1 MFYLYKSK
9 HPLCSNSSTA
19 AHSLR
24 TSKNNNLKEKQ
35 SKEVSPEIMSLPI
48 AQPAVC
54 VPLEFFLGRVS
65 SIMSTEAVAAGQDP
79 LIEYHKLPDVA
90 PTHSPV

>member
-1 MFYLYKSK
+1 MSYLYNSK
-9 HPLCSNSSTA
+9 QPLCSNSSTA

-24 TSKNNNLKEKQ
+24 KSKNDILNEKQ
-35 SKEVSPEIMSLPI
+35 SKEVSPEIMSFPI
-48 AQPAVC
+48 AQPAVR